1 VASARKVHE
10 SEAFT
15 LYVGLG
21 HVRSYAAVAQYY
33 SVGTRTIL
41 FIAKRRRWPER
52 LRAIEALAEE
62 RQREH
67 NVGLVIEARERH
79 LKALKILQAKSLAG
93 LRDNS
98 VRSVAES
105 TKALETSIRLE
116 RLILGES
123 TSNSNISVEEHQHRE
138 VDELVVNEDGESD
151 PDEAE
156 LGRFEL
162 DEESARDEHA

>member
-1 VASARKVHE
+1 VASARKVPIG
-10 SEAFT
+10 EAFT

-21 HVRSYAAVAQYY
+21 HVRSYAAVAKHFG
-33 SVGTRTIL
+33 VGTRTIL
-41 FIAKRRRWPER
+41 FIAKKYRWPEK
-52 LRAIEALAEE
+52 LRAIEAIAEE

-105 TKALETSIRLE
+105 TKALETAIRLE

-123 TSNSNISVEEHQHRE
+123 TSNASVAVEERAQRE
-138 VDELVVNEDGESD
+138 VDQLVVDEDGDSD

-162 DEESARDEHA
+162 GEENGRDEHA

>member
-1 VASARKVHE
+1 VASARKVPIA
-10 SEAFT
+10 EALT

-21 HVRSYAAVAQYY
+21 HVRSYAAVAKHFG
-33 SVGTRTIL
+33 VGTRTIL
-41 FIAKRRRWPER
+41 FIAKKYRWPEK
-52 LRAIEALAEE
+52 LRAIEAIAEE

-79 LKALKILQAKSLAG
+79 LKALRVLQGKALAG

-98 VRSVAES
+98 ARSVAES
-105 TKALETSIRLE
+105 TKALEASIRLE

-123 TSNSNISVEEHQHRE
+123 TSNSSISVEERQQRE
-138 VDELVVNEDGESD
+138 CDQLVVDEDGDAD

-162 DEESARDEHA
+162 GEESARDEHT